1 MTTSTFYKK
10 NYKIIYAYRYVHQQ
24 KPNSISFGG
33 QITLWQAD
41 VFAYICQVTLSNGA
55 VSPNTQHNTIKLMT
69 PSVSRHN
76 FQTQPQQ
83 NKPKTPDCKRYIT

>member
-1 MTTSTFYKK
+1 MKTNKRLTTSIF
-10 NYKIIYAYRYVHQQ
+10 YKIIAHQQ

-41 VFAYICQVTLSNGA
+41 VFAYFCRVTLSNGA

-69 PSVSRHN
+69 SYVSRHN

>member
-1 MTTSTFYKK
+1 MLLAFVVSKSTT
-10 NYKIIYAYRYVHQQ
+10 Q
-24 KPNSISFGG
+24 ISFGG

-41 VFAYICQVTLSNGA
+41 VLAYICQVTLSNGA
-55 VSPNTQHNTIKLMT
+55 VSPNTQHDTIKLMT

-83 NKPKTPDCKRYIT
+83 NKPKTPDCKHYMNAQLS